1 MSLDLSRLIPA
12 ADIAGEDESETAELR
27 GMLRDAEAY
36 LRAFDWCPSIVERYL
51 GYGLGGVI
59 ALFLFQLG
67 EKIQGVDDQLWV
79 VVGDLPSAYLVCDE
93 AATPA
98 AALEVY
104 CGLMEDWAQAV
115 LNGSSLDDVFP
126 VTAEPTTEHAN
137 MLLSRTKFIREC
149 LIPSAGSTIS

>member
-1 MSLDLSRLIPA
+1 MALDFSRLIPA
-12 ADIAGEDESETAELR
+12 DEIAGEDESDTAEFR

-36 LRAFDWCPSIVERYL
+36 LRSFDWCPSIVERYL

-59 ALFLFQLG
+59 ALFLFKLE

-79 VVGDLPSAYLVCDE
+79 VVGDLPSAYFVCDD

-104 CGLMEDWAQAV
+104 CGVMDDWAHAV
-115 LNGSSLDDVFP
+115 LNGSSLNDVFP

-137 MLLSRTKFIREC
+137 MLLSRTKFIRER
-149 LIPSAGSTIS
+149 LVPIAEAP